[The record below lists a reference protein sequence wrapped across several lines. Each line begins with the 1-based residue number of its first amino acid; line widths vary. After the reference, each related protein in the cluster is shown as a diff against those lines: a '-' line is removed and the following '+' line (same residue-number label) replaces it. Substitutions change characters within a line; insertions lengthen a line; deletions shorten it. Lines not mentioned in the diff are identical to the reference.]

1 MYETYERH
9 DLKIP
14 LELTL
19 MESENPIYYGRM
31 CWQSNWLR
39 FLLSAFSFTF
49 GILFFYISET
59 AVPIKL
65 LSVYGIILLLLG
77 ILFLAIAILNIY
89 FTEYLITNYRVYI
102 KYGLVGRK
110 VSELK
115 NGWITNFMVRQGI
128 AARFLNYGDVTFSTP
143 GIYTGAARMSGVMN
157 PMGVKAI
164 GDKVI
169 QDFSEMQEIKNKIRK
184 LDEEYEF
191 GRLNRE
197 RYGILWK
204 KYHNELK
211 KY

>member
-9 DLKIP
+9 GLKIP

-19 MESENPIYYGRM
+19 MDGENPIYYGRM

-49 GILFFYISET
+49 GIFFFYIGET
-59 AVPIKL
+59 AVPVKL
-65 LSVYGIILLLLG
+65 LSVYGTILFLLG
-77 ILFLAIAILNIY
+77 ILFLVIAILNIY

-143 GIYTGAARMSGVMN
+143 GIYTGAARMAGVMS

-169 QDFSEMQEIKNKIRK
+169 QNFSEMQEIKNKIRK
-184 LDEEYEF
+184 LREEYEF
-191 GRLNRE
+191 GRLDRE
-197 RYGILWK
+197 RYRILWK
-204 KYHNELK
+204 KYQNELK

>member
-9 DLKIP
+9 GLKIP

-19 MESENPIYYGRM
+19 MEGENPIYYGRM

-49 GILFFYISET
+49 GIFFFYISET
-59 AVPIKL
+59 AVPVKL
-65 LSVYGIILLLLG
+65 LSVYGTILFLLG
-77 ILFLAIAILNIY
+77 ILFLVIAILSIY

-102 KYGLVGRK
+102 KYGLIGRK

-128 AARFLNYGDVTFSTP
+128 AARFLDYGDVTFSTP

-169 QDFSEMQEIKNKIRK
+169 QNFSEMQEIKNKIRK